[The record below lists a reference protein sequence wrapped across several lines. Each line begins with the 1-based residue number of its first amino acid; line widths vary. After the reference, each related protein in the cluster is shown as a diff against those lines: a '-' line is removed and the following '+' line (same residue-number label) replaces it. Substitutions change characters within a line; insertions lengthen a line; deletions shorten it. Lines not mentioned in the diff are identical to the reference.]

1 MLCCDWLKAGRVVT
15 EGTVEV
21 MVKSDWLSVEE
32 VCCMDTDEDNCD
44 GVEWT
49 NKALVVYWLL
59 LVGEA
64 VLYTEDEDVDN
75 LVVSSLVS
83 FVPST

>member
-1 MLCCDWLKAGRVVT
+1 MLCCDWLKAGRAVN
-15 EGTVEV
+15 EETVEV
-21 MVKSDWLSVEE
+21 MVKSDWLSVE

-59 LVGEA
+59 LVGEV
-64 VLYTEDEDVDN
+64 VL
-75 LVVSSLVS
+75 
-83 FVPST
+83 

>member
-1 MLCCDWLKAGRVVT
+1 MLCCDWLKAGRAVT

-32 VCCMDTDEDNCD
+32 VCCMDTDEDSCD

-49 NKALVVYWLL
+49 NKTLVVYWLL
-59 LVGEA
+59 LVGEV
-64 VLYTEDEDVDN
+64 VL
-75 LVVSSLVS
+75 
-83 FVPST
+83 